1 MLRNSKYMRFTSRF
15 LCVLLVAM
23 HLQGVARAGIV
34 DTEDLN
40 TQAQLQDKRNDIR
53 ALVERQAL
61 DLTRGPVVRMLVERQ
76 DVRTALVAKGV
87 SPDEVMQRVNSLN
100 TTELAMLHDKLDQL
114 PAGQGALEVV
124 LVVFAV
130 LVITDLTG
138 LTDVFPRI

>member
-1 MLRNSKYMRFTSRF
+1 MLRNNKFMRFTSRF

-53 ALVERQAL
+53 
-61 DLTRGPVVRMLVERQ
+61 TLVERQ

>member
-1 MLRNSKYMRFTSRF
+1 MAMLRNSKYMRFTSRF

-40 TQAQLQDKRNDIR
+40 TQAQLQDKRSDIR
-53 ALVERQAL
+53 
-61 DLTRGPVVRMLVERQ
+61 TLVERQ
-76 DVRTALVAKGV
+76 DVRTALVARGV